1 MSILENK
8 VRHVFANNI
17 SFSNE
22 MMYVFLQDGREIGVP
37 LSWFP
42 KLMKASKDE
51 LSDWRFI
58 GNGLGIHWNK
68 LDEDIS
74 VNALLR

>member
-8 VRHVFANNI
+8 TTQLFANDI
-17 SFSNE
+17 KFSDE
-22 MMYVFLQDGREIGVP
+22 MMYVFLQDGREIGIP

-42 KLMKASKDE
+42 KLFKASKEE
-51 LSDWRFI
+51 LNNWRFI
-58 GNGLGIHWNK
+58 GDGLGVHWNT

-74 VNALLR
+74 INALLR